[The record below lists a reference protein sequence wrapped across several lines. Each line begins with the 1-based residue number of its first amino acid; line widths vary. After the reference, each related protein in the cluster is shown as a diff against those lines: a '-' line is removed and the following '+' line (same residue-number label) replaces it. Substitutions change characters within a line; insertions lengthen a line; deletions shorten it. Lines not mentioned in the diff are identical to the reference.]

1 MKSLG
6 LTIVPSGAPRRPE
19 GRRPAQTPVSHGSKK
34 WSAQHGIGWICP
46 SCKYYNFGF
55 RTVCFGCKVAARP
68 GGVVPPQG
76 SMGRKP
82 VPPQSGMGRKP

>member
-1 MKSLG
+1 MEELKHSFEVMKSLG

-34 WSAQHGIGWICP
+34 WSAQLGFGWICP

-55 RTVCFGCKVAARP
+55 RTQCFKCKVAQRP
-68 GGVVPPQG
+68 ADAVPPQG
-76 SMGRKP
+76 RMGRQP
-82 VPPQSGMGRKP
+82 